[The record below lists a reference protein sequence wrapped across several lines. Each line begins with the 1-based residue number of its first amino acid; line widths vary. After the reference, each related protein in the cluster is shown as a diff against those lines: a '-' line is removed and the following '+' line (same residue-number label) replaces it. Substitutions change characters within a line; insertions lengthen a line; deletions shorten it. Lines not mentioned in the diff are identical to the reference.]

1 MQGSDSRH
9 VMANPYCP
17 DKCASAIQQCG
28 FNARGKQRVSTPAL
42 PLRGGRNEEPTSY
55 VFGLAAASFAV
66 FLHSDMNFLRSLPW
80 TPLVSASFEH
90 SSEAGVRGFS
100 AFFSAGAILVAG
112 AGVAGAVVCA
122 KAVLIRKRD
131 AKAVAAAREVIVIM
145 GAPRVEEVS
154 NFPRSG

>member
-1 MQGSDSRH
+1 
-9 VMANPYCP
+9 MANPGAG
-17 DKCASAIQQCG
+17 DKCASAPQQCAPG
-28 FNARGKQRVSTPAL
+28 C
-42 PLRGGRNEEPTSY
+42 
-55 VFGLAAASFAV
+55 GLADTNHNRHRSPMPSFGRLSRVMTAV
-66 FLHSDMNFLRSLPW
+66 GRRRSPGHFALSAPPFLHSDMNFLRSLPW

-90 SSEAGVRGFS
+90 SSEAAVRGFS